1 MKTNHLI
8 QSAILAG
15 LLMAATTL
23 PAFAGLRIY
32 PVFVGG
38 DPPPPDSIAGGGNLH
53 DIVKVAAENW
63 ENVFKN
69 GSGKWDLVLEYGWTN
84 IALGFAYERVIAL
97 GGNPDRI
104 TRSRISFRNTPKSSS
119 NTNDNF
125 TGWFADATPRDNS
138 EYTRYTAYQAN
149 LEQGLLNYGRV
160 FSDATGDAAG
170 RLDLLTIAMH
180 EIGHSLGLDDDYGGF
195 TNQFTNHLFLEITSP
210 RPFAGLII
218 HINNIGP
225 HLREFDENVPLMVLE
240 PTPGWRQFISG
251 ADALVIAQISSFR
264 MPNLDDPFIGRPRRN
279 QNQQ

>member
-1 MKTNHLI
+1 MKAKHII

-32 PVFVGG
+32 PVFAGG
-38 DPPPPDSIAGGGNLH
+38 DPPPSEAIAGGGNLH

-63 ENVFKN
+63 ESVFKN
-69 GSGKWDLVLEYGWTN
+69 GSGKWDLILEYGWTN
-84 IALGFAYERVIAL
+84 IELGFAYERALAL
-97 GGNPDRI
+97 GGNPNRI

-180 EIGHSLGLDDDYGGF
+180 EIGHSLGLDD
-195 TNQFTNHLFLEITSP
+195 
-210 RPFAGLII
+210 
-218 HINNIGP
+218 GP

-279 QNQQ
+279 QDQQ

>member
-1 MKTNHLI
+1 MKAKHII

-32 PVFVGG
+32 PVFAGG
-38 DPPPPDSIAGGGNLH
+38 DPPPSEAIAGGGNLH

-63 ENVFKN
+63 ESVFKN
-69 GSGKWDLVLEYGWTN
+69 GSGKWDLILEYGWTN
-84 IALGFAYERVIAL
+84 IELGFAYERALAL
-97 GGNPDRI
+97 GGNPNRI

-160 FSDATGDAAG
+160 FSEPTGDAAG
-170 RLDLLTIAMH
+170 RVDLLTIAMH
-180 EIGHSLGLDDDYGGF
+180 EIGHSLGLDYDYGGL
-195 TNQFTNHLFLEITSP
+195 TNQFTNRVSLEITSP

-225 HLREFDENVPLMVLE
+225 HLDEFDQFVPLMVIE
-240 PTPGWRQFISG
+240 PTPGWRQFISS
-251 ADALVIAQISSFR
+251 ADALVISQISSFR
-264 MPNLDDPFIGRPRRN
+264 RPNLDDPFIGRPRRN
-279 QNQQ
+279 QDQQ